1 MTDSKLSLPTS
12 YCRCVNCL
20 TSLAKLVTVKC
31 HAEVKGMLP
40 VEIARASKS
49 ETPKGGSILL
59 RQRLLWPFSSV
70 FLFLSS
76 CCWDQRTLFS
86 RWRPTRIVAWLI
98 STRCP
103 DEVRHGEP
111 ASCEITTIVCAFL
124 LMSRLQEWFSWVCV
138 HVMYRRAVA
147 SVQLASS
154 MPCRMGTLKNVYTL
168 WGAILSP
175 NKNHHLSC
183 LHFLSW
189 KFHACYFSIKNAMSC
204 R

>member
-1 MTDSKLSLPTS
+1 MRRLRVCFPLKLQGHPRVRLRKVVQFYSDNVCCDHLALFSCSWALAVETS
-12 YCRCVNCL
+12 
-20 TSLAKLVTVKC
+20 A
-31 HAEVKGMLP
+31 H
-40 VEIARASKS
+40 
-49 ETPKGGSILL
+49 
-59 RQRLLWPFSSV
+59 F
-70 FLFLSS
+70 
-76 CCWDQRTLFS
+76 FS

-175 NKNHHLSC
+175 NKNHHLFC

-189 KFHACYFSIKNAMSC
+189 KICARYFQEHHPANTHAFCGLEYRVC
-204 R
+204 RFKDRRAR